1 MRFLCVCVLLQTSNT
16 PNKWRKMNYVDTN
29 RIWQTTLNYYFI
41 NLPSATLLPRCDTT
55 KTRNAPNKWWMD
67 FILFTK
73 LDKFHLDLGFV
84 LCIFVPVFS
93 FFFISIFIKWLLRS
107 EKRKPLGDWATTR
120 IILRMVHKVTKY
132 GTVRASA
139 MQIFISGFSLELL
152 FIWSQFQSFLFHAV
166 SMSNALIVHI
176 GVLSTLPIHTKN
188 RFPCA
193 LKPDALWL
201 CRKLIKLLAHP
212 HDIYRMLFI

>member
-1 MRFLCVCVLLQTSNT
+1 MFFPNAMFRAVWCSFFFYCWYIPFNKIAPTTRKPIQEPNTTEKRKKNAFCVCVCVLLQTSNT

-93 FFFISIFIKWLLRS
+93 FFFISIFIN
-107 EKRKPLGDWATTR
+107 
-120 IILRMVHKVTKY
+120 V
-132 GTVRASA
+132 
-139 MQIFISGFSLELL
+139 
-152 FIWSQFQSFLFHAV
+152 
-166 SMSNALIVHI
+166 
-176 GVLSTLPIHTKN
+176 
-188 RFPCA
+188 
-193 LKPDALWL
+193 
-201 CRKLIKLLAHP
+201 
-212 HDIYRMLFI
+212 